1 MIDIFFEISATDWSE
16 IVRNYTLAGAAFLT
30 AWLAWSGFQAWKKQ
44 KLWEDSRDISRQALL
59 KSFLYLNSINQLRFP
74 PRSEIE
80 KQIITKDR
88 SQLNDVEKAIV
99 RSINSSLEK
108 DLDELKALEAE
119 FQSTMMEASFL
130 LESFPSQDFAAAE
143 KAAVSVKRAAMARA
157 YILMYPEAISE
168 DYADLKNH
176 VESKIIT
183 FSTSDDVFGKEL
195 IGAFVKLHQSLK
207 QHLGHNK

>member
-1 MIDIFFEISATDWSE
+1 VIDIFFEISATDWSE

-108 DLDELKALEAE
+108 DLDELKTLEAE

-157 YILMYPEAISE
+157 YILRYPEAISE